1 MLAPPHLEPEA
12 EEPPR
17 SSSGRGA
24 QPQAEPVAHEDAPL
38 WQRLLW
44 MVGIWAAS
52 VAVLGA
58 VAYIIRLWIAP

>member
-1 MLAPPHLEPEA
+1 M
-12 EEPPR
+12 
-17 SSSGRGA
+17 
-24 QPQAEPVAHEDAPL
+24 

-52 VAVLGA
+52 VAVLGV

>member
-1 MLAPPHLEPEA
+1 MLAPPEREPGA
-12 EEPPR
+12 EEPRR
-17 SSSGRGA
+17 SGSEA
-24 QPQAEPVAHEDAPL
+24 VAHEDAPL

-44 MVGIWAAS
+44 MAGIWAAS